1 MRPGH
6 LEIPI
11 RGQYLSWKNEINNQI
26 ISVTPS
32 SFFSFSNK
40 KGQLFSRSFNCF
52 QSVQKGE
59 IIQGWEEKIE
69 KVISMDHWKGSDFS
83 LNHTAYSFH
92 LYWTVFTI
100 CMKLNAPFI
109 KRHNLTPW
117 RSTNM
122 PHQASENSRLLA
134 ESSPKTLMYRLN
146 AAISISR

>member
-40 KGQLFSRSFNCF
+40 KGQLFSRSFNCS

-100 CMKLNAPFI
+100 CMKRNAWFI
-109 KRHNLTPW
+109 KSNNIAPW
-117 RSTNM
+117 RITNV
-122 PHQASENSRLLA
+122 PNQTSENSRLLA
-134 ESSPKTLMYRLN
+134 ESSPKTLIYRLN
-146 AAISISR
+146 AVISFGR